1 MTHVDPPEA
10 LDLKTLGVPGTTVI
24 DLALRRALRE
34 GQTSTLRLAQALCV
48 SPILMEQAVEQ
59 LRNDGLI
66 EIHGIEGRNY
76 ILTLSESGR
85 RQATERMAL
94 SRYAGPV
101 PVSLNDYSRVV
112 RSQHSTQRVT
122 RDAVRRA
129 FSDLVILP
137 EVMSE
142 LGPAIHAQGAMFL
155 YGPPGTGKSSIAE
168 RLIRVNDD
176 SVLIPHAVEVDG
188 QIISVFDPVLH
199 EPIDPQPERLDRRW
213 VRCHR
218 PSIVVGGELT
228 AGQLDLTLQEH
239 AGIYLAPLQMQANNG
254 VLVIDDFGR
263 QLLTPEQLLN
273 RWIVPLDRAIDFL
286 KLDYGLKFEIPFL
299 AKIVFATNLEP
310 ARLADEAFF
319 RRIRSKIEIP
329 PIDDATFDEVLQRA
343 STSTGITLAPEAP
356 EALRL
361 GSRERGDGDLRPYL
375 PKAIC
380 ELVRSI
386 TEYDDLPPLLDAAM
400 VDRALS
406 LYFSH
411 SMTAGFTE
419 MDYMG
424 GGLPTQLAGA
434 RLAAAAGPAP
444 SVLGTDGLADAVD
457 AACELLW
464 VASPEDAWRITSAFV
479 ERLGGSVQRSAE
491 RPADALESDISFG
504 AGEPAWVVVAPDS
517 PAAARLARHLPP
529 FVHAAHR
536 ALSMQRERRLV
547 NDDLQL
553 DALTGLP
560 GRNMI
565 NRVVGR
571 PAPGD
576 TIVVMQLDG
585 YATVDPSV
593 DEESRDKVAG
603 AFGALLRD
611 EIRQRDRSG
620 YYGNGKFV
628 VMLLDGIEQDPEE
641 LVARLRTSWNERR
654 PSPVT
659 FSAGIAAARP
669 NPRSALVAAE
679 AALFRAYT
687 SGPDSAAL
695 AGPGDYD
702 GGPPSAPARS

>member
-24 DLALRRALRE
+24 DLALRRAFRE
-34 GQTSTLRLAQALCV
+34 GQTSTLRLAQSLCV

-59 LRNDGLI
+59 LRHDGLI
-66 EIHGIEGRNY
+66 EIHGLEGRNY
-76 ILTLSESGR
+76 ILTLSESGK
-85 RQATERMAL
+85 RQAAERMAVC
-94 SRYAGPV
+94 RYAGPV
-101 PVSLNDYSRVV
+101 PVSLQDYARIV
-112 RSQHSTQRVT
+112 RSQHNSQKVT
-122 RDAVRRA
+122 RDSVQRA

-137 EVMSE
+137 EIMNE
-142 LGPAIHAQGAMFL
+142 LGPAIHADGAMFL

-176 SVLIPHAVEVDG
+176 TVLVPHAIEVDG

-199 EPIDPQPERLDRRW
+199 EAVDPQPERLDRRW

-254 VLVIDDFGR
+254 ILVIDDFGR
-263 QLLTPEQLLN
+263 QALTPEQLLN
-273 RWIVPLDRAIDFL
+273 RWIVPLDRAVDYL

-310 ARLADEAFF
+310 SRLADEAFF
-319 RRIRSKIEIP
+319 RRIRSKIHIP
-329 PIDDATFDEVLQRA
+329 PIDDDTFDEVLHRA
-343 STSTGITLAPEAP
+343 SAATGITLAPDAP
-356 EALRL
+356 QALRI

-386 TEYDDLPPLLDAAM
+386 TEYDDLPPLLDAPM

-411 SMTAGFTE
+411 AIRDAFDE
-419 MDYMG
+419 MDYIG
-424 GGLPTQLAGA
+424 GGLPTRLATGS
-434 RLAAAAGPAP
+434 AAAAPQAG

-464 VASPEDAWRITSAFV
+464 IGSPDDARRITTAFV
-479 ERLGGSVQRSAE
+479 ERLGGQVTRAPE
-491 RPADALESDISFG
+491 RPTDALETDLSFG
-504 AGEPAWVVVAPDS
+504 QGVPAWVTVPADS
-517 PAAARLARHLPP
+517 PAAARLDRHLPP

-536 ALSMQRERRLV
+536 ALALLRERQLV
-547 NDDLQL
+547 DDELQL
-553 DALTGLP
+553 DPLTGLP
-560 GRNMI
+560 GRTMI

-571 PAPGD
+571 PAPDD
-576 TIVVMQLDG
+576 TIVVLQLDG
-585 YATVDPSV
+585 YATVDPGA
-593 DEESRDKVAG
+593 DPAARDRTIG

-611 EIRQRDRSG
+611 EIRHRDRAG
-620 YYGNGKFV
+620 YYGSGKFV
-628 VMLLDGIEQDPEE
+628 VMLLAGVEQDPED
-641 LVARLRTSWNERR
+641 LVARLRKSWIERR
-654 PSPVT
+654 PTPAS
-659 FSAGIAAARP
+659 FSAGIAPAAP

-679 AALFRAYT
+679 AALFRAHS
-687 SGPDSAAL
+687 SGGDGSSVAE
-695 AGPGDYD
+695 PGDYD
-702 GGPPSAPARS
+702 AGPPPAPGRH